1 MSQKHIWLYLH
12 NQSGITDLLKTVV
25 ANIKNCES
33 NVDKNLPIHLRFI
46 LKGLKPSGSS
56 EYTSRILDVSVHYD
70 TITNYSEIV
79 LDSFVARVIAK
90 MVPTPG
96 LVEVV
101 LACIAGVEIW
111 MPEARKTNVVWD
123 TKAFDVFKADWLKD
137 WCSSGFGRF

>member
-33 NVDKNLPIHLRFI
+33 NVDKSLPIHFRFI
-46 LKGLKPSGSS
+46 LKGLKPSGSP
-56 EYTSRILDVSVHYD
+56 EYTHRTLDISASYDFILQSSRV
-70 TITNYSEIV
+70 V
-79 LDSFVARVIAK
+79 LDNFVARLIAR

-111 MPEARKTNVVWD
+111 MPEAQKTNAVWN

-137 WCSSGFGRF
+137 WCSTSYGRY